1 MHSIETLLNAYAALP
16 EAGAGALDR
25 EAEQRLQALLAD
37 GVLPLLLR
45 CLKAWKAGARPC
57 NQRVLVCV

>member
-1 MHSIETLLNAYAALP
+1 MDSIEIMLSAYVSLP
-16 EAGAGALDR
+16 EAGAGALGP